1 MIEMFIA
8 DVDLNGN
15 VYLFP
20 HLALFNSVYYFLQN
34 YCDAF
39 RICLVMKF
47 KQKLIKP
54 FLYLIFSQL
63 QMYITLHN

>member
-8 DVDLNGN
+8 DVALNGN
-15 VYLFP
+15 VYLVP
-20 HLALFNSVYYFLQN
+20 HLALLNSVYYLLQN

-39 RICLVMKF
+39 RICLVIKF
-47 KQKLIKP
+47 QQKLIKP